1 MLSGRDAVDATRL
14 TGPPGQRGPSGPAV
28 AQKETAMPAE
38 SAAAMPAA
46 ASRLRALVT
55 ALLILSLLIPGA
67 LRPLPAHAQGAT
79 GAVLAPGSP
88 PLTRQTTDAF
98 ADTMVFILQVVAN
111 GDTWDLERADDAALK
126 NGMAQG
132 LAAGYAAFPADAQQ
146 ALAQMPELRSVLYQA
161 WPLLDEDDREELRDQ
176 LRPSAQSMLDGMD
189 CQTFVG
195 LADADFVEATT
206 ANIARYRSCQR
217 ESAPAA
223 AAVPQPTAAPKP
235 AQPNPVAQQAQPN
248 AAYRAASQGL
258 MDSHNT
264 YINMSNVLTQNHAA
278 NMNAILTMG
287 GSNYRYEV
295 KYGR

>member
-1 MLSGRDAVDATRL
+1 M
-14 TGPPGQRGPSGPAV
+14 PAV
-28 AQKETAMPAE
+28 
-38 SAAAMPAA
+38 SAAAMPTA
-46 ASRLRALVT
+46 ASRLRALAT
-55 ALLILSLLIPGA
+55 TLLTLSLLIPGA
-67 LRPLPAHAQGAT
+67 LRPLPAHAQGAA
-79 GAVLAPGSP
+79 GAVLAAGSP
-88 PLTRQTTDAF
+88 PLTRQVTDAF
-98 ADTMVFILQVVAN
+98 ADTMVFIFQVVAN
-111 GDTWDLERADDAALK
+111 GDTWDLEKADDAALK

-132 LAAGYAAFPADAQQ
+132 LAAGYAAFPPDAQQ
-146 ALAQMPELRSVLYQA
+146 ALAQMPELRTVLYQA

-176 LRPSAQSMLDGMD
+176 LRPSAQSILDGMD

-217 ESAPAA
+217 ESVPAT
-223 AAVPQPTAAPKP
+223 AVPQPTAAPKP
-235 AQPNPVAQQAQPN
+235 AQSNPVAQQAQQN

-287 GSNYRYEV
+287 GSDYRYEV